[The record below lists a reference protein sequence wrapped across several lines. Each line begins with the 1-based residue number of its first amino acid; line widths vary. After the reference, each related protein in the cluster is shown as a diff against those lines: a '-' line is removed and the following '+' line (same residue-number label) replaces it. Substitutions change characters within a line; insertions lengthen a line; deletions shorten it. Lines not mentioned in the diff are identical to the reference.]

1 VSKTCRECVAGFGHT
16 SSLWFHFE
24 GNQMVGYTI
33 ETPEGHESL
42 PPDHWFEQQMLIIR
56 TTPKHLQKGNDIL
69 PYLTFTAG
77 ERAVRAMRDYNVYE
91 LALAFTSHY
100 GWQLI
105 NGAKILPAYG
115 ELAKVYA
122 GVYSVYLF
130 HSESERKSACAQVLA
145 AQA

>member
-1 VSKTCRECVAGFGHT
+1 MKPCKECVAGFGHT
-16 SSLWFHFE
+16 SSLWFHF
-24 GNQMVGYTI
+24 VGTEMIGYSI
-33 ETPEGHESL
+33 ETPQGYETL
-42 PPDHWFEQQMLIIR
+42 PPDVWFVQHMLVVK
-56 TTPKHLQKGNDIL
+56 TSKSHLQKGTDVL

-77 ERAVRAMRDYNVYE
+77 NRAVQAIRDYNVYE

-122 GVYSVYLF
+122 GIYAVYLF
-130 HSESERKSACAQVLA
+130 RSQPEKEAGQKLVETGATA
-145 AQA
+145 